1 MCVCTYMYV
10 YIYWSCRQY
19 KHVLGLYICSL
30 SRSRPSQGVLETW
43 VPRLS
48 ETWVPRLSATKRFL
62 AMSHTLLL
70 RASETSVVNYSWRE
84 LLLYVHISKYPWIH
98 THTCVRTYSM
108 HTQSDGITR
117 FFQDV
122 DMCGMDDK
130 ELGVY
135 MHKVRYNPLSPRVVS
150 KVAQASWRTG
160 SWSVTT

>member
-1 MCVCTYMYV
+1 
-10 YIYWSCRQY
+10 
-19 KHVLGLYICSL
+19 
-30 SRSRPSQGVLETW
+30 
-43 VPRLS
+43 
-48 ETWVPRLSATKRFL
+48 
-62 AMSHTLLL
+62 MSHTLLL

-150 KVAQASWRTG
+150 KVAQAS
-160 SWSVTT
+160 